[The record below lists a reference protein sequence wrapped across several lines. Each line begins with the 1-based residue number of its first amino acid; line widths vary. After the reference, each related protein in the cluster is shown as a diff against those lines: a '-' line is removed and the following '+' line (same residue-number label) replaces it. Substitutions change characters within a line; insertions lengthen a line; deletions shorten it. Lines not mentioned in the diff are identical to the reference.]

1 MICEF
6 FAVANVYELYVLQLR
21 NESDWGVVNRICAA
35 WELDLFKSFVV
46 LEAQLEGWAEQT
58 SAVREVHTLEIV
70 QGFEDV
76 FEV

>member
-46 LEAQLEGWAEQT
+46 LEAQLESWAEQT